1 MHAII
6 YALGRKRCP
15 STVADIAVFGLIK
28 YIHSYQYTLVGN
40 PAMSSHSVDLRQRI
54 VSLYEKGE
62 GSIRQ
67 LAKRFLVSPDSV
79 RRLLKTYRTTGSVA
93 PKPHADGS
101 QPTLKAAEQQVLRAL
116 IEADNDAT
124 LAQLSE
130 RLAERTGV
138 RVSGSTVS
146 RTLTKMGITRKKKS

>member
-1 MHAII
+1 M
-6 YALGRKRCP
+6 P
-15 STVADIAVFGLIK
+15 
-28 YIHSYQYTLVGN
+28 
-40 PAMSSHSVDLRQRI
+40 SHSLDLRQRI

-93 PKPHADGS
+93 PKPHAGGS
-101 QPTLKAAEQQVLRAL
+101 QPTLNAAEQQILREL

-124 LAQLSE
+124 LVQLAQ
-130 RLAERTGV
+130 RLAERTEV

-146 RTLTKMGITRKKKS
+146 RTLTKMGITRKKKALRPVKPTVKQNSSSVETIGSK